1 MTRLSNS
8 ELQIRLSS
16 LIVDLERIRREAKK
30 LDLGTLAFLIE
41 YATEEGQ
48 RELARINAPT
58 GVARQGL

>member
-30 LDLGTLAFLIE
+30 LDLGTLAFFID

-48 RELARINAPT
+48 RVLARINTPT
-58 GVARQGL
+58 DPLAGG